1 VEIDQRGRAVF
12 VLRYQAL
19 QAHQAGVPEQVRA
32 DLALSQVTQEDAIDA
47 ARQEP
52 AVTPSGH
59 F

>member
-19 QAHQAGVPEQVRA
+19 QAHQAGMAEQVGA
-32 DLALSQVTQEDAIDA
+32 DFASQVTQEDAIDA
-47 ARQEP
+47 ARQES